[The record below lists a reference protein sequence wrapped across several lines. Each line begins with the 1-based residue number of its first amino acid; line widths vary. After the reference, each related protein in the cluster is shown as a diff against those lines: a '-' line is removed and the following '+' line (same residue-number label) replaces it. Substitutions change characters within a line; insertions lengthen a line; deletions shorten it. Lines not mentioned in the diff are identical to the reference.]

1 MHGAPDHIVA
11 LQRSRWL
18 DELTD
23 AISQAQ
29 RLAWSIG
36 SAARDGEEGKQLFAS
51 LEALRGEVE
60 LLRFGGWV
68 AVREEIDPQWL
79 ERLLQ
84 GSPLSSGSCAE

>member
-1 MHGAPDHIVA
+1 LHGAPDHIVA

-36 SAARDGEEGKQLFAS
+36 SAGRDGDEGKQLFAS
-51 LEALRGEVE
+51 LEAVRGKVE
-60 LLRFGGWV
+60 SLRFGGWV

-79 ERLLQ
+79 ERLLRD
-84 GSPLSSGSCAE
+84 SPFSSENCAE